1 FIYHFPHFQH
11 KLSKPIVPSD
21 WLLRL
26 PLPKPP
32 PRIPSMERQSAST
45 AKRIL
50 KRKLEQEFV
59 EEDGRDEKILK
70 VPVTE
75 SDDAVVQEQDTS
87 SEVEAQVRLL
97 NSSFYSSRA
106 DRESAKSAAQYIA
119 QLAKDEDFV
128 DMIVDCGAIPALV
141 KNLQTPPY
149 ANCDDELDLIQLEV
163 EKACAF
169 ALALI
174 GIQSQHQQ
182 VIVDAGALPHLVS
195 LLKRHK
201 THGNFRLAFVV
212 VRKAADAI
220 TNLSHENNSIKT
232 LVRFAYLLCFKEWL
246 KVAFHLLL
254 SCLILLSQKCRD
266 QLLEPCEL
274 WLLKMN
280 RTKIRHIVELNALN
294 TLVLMLQSDDPSIHF
309 EAVGVIGNLVHSSP
323 HIKQMVLLAGALQ
336 PVICLL
342 RSTCTESQREAA
354 LLLGQFSTIDSDCKV
369 HIGQRGAIPPLIEM
383 LESSDVQLKE
393 MSAFALGR
401 LAQETHNQAG
411 IVHHGGIEPLLQ
423 LLRSNNGSLQ
433 HNAAFTIFGLAE
445 NEDNTADLIKV
456 GAVQKLQDGDYKYQP
471 TKECVEKTLKRIE
484 ENIRG
489 RVLKR
494 LVYLMRSADK
504 TEQRHIALALA
515 HLCAPNDRKAIFLDS
530 NGLDSLLELLELGN
544 LKQRNE
550 SAEALYKLATKA
562 ATVFPITAAPLSPTP
577 QVYLGEQYVNNS
589 TLSDVTFLIEGKRF
603 YAHRICLLA
612 SSDTFRA
619 MFDGGYKVNLTVPF
633 AFLDITF
640 HRITLFF
647 LLHLILDK
655 LQERE
660 AKDVEIPNI
669 RWEVFEL
676 MMRFIYTGSVDIK
689 INVAHELL
697 VAADQYFLDG
707 LKRLC
712 EYTIAQDIS
721 VENISRM
728 YELSESFCAMTL
740 REACILFTFQHFDK
754 LSSMPWCSHLIKR
767 ILPDIRSYFAR
778 ALVIANPLQPSM

>member
-232 LVRFAYLLCFKEWL
+232 LVRVEGGIPPLVELLDS
-246 KVAFHLLL
+246 V
-254 SCLILLSQKCRD
+254 
-266 QLLEPCEL
+266 EP
-274 WLLKMN
+274 K
-280 RTKIRHIVELNALN
+280 IVELNALN